1 MVGWCSWLS
10 HLVNIVN
17 SNTEKVL
24 GSSPSLII
32 IFLTSESTRTSLG
45 LNRIFGGFFGSS
57 GSGEVHAKR
66 GEVAGPTIYLGKQ
79 AG

>member
-1 MVGWCSWLS
+1 
-10 HLVNIVN
+10 
-17 SNTEKVL
+17 
-24 GSSPSLII
+24 
-32 IFLTSESTRTSLG
+32 LTSESTRTSLG
-45 LNRIFGGFFGSS
+45 LNRIFWGFFGSS